1 MSKVEG
7 SCLCGQVY
15 YKSSAEPAVMALC
28 HCTHCQKQSGSAFSA
43 LVAVPAGTLEI
54 NRSQLKFYD
63 DKGDSGLAVR
73 RGFCP
78 NCGSAVISEV
88 EATPTLEWIKAGTL
102 NDTSWYSPSVSIWC
116 DSAQHWM
123 PMPEGM
129 MKVPGSPPRS

>member
-1 MSKVEG
+1 MSKIEG
-7 SCLCGQVY
+7 SCLCGQIHY
-15 YKSSAEPAVMALC
+15 QSSAEPAVMALC

-54 NRSQLKFYD
+54 NRAQLKFYD
-63 DKGDSGLAVR
+63 DKGDSGQPVR

-88 EATPTLEWIKAGTL
+88 AVTPDLEWIKAGTL
-102 NDTSWYSPSVSIWC
+102 NDTSWYSPTVSIWC
-116 DSAQHWM
+116 DSAQKWT

-129 MKVPGSPPRS
+129 VKVPGSPPRG